1 MMTKTLLIYGAAG
14 YIGRMAAAQA
24 QALGLRPILAGRDE
38 AALAA
43 LASGLG
49 LPHCVFALNDSPA
62 IQQGLSDVALV
73 LNCAGPFMH
82 TAEPLMRAAIR
93 AGVHYLDV
101 AAELDSYRLTEALHA
116 EAVHA
121 GVMLLPGS
129 GGSVAMLGC
138 LAQHA
143 LKRLPKPHKI
153 SIALH
158 VSGSMSR
165 GSAISASQNLTT
177 ECLARVDGALR
188 PQDPGNIQPFDFGK
202 GPVDCFPVT
211 LPDLL
216 TLWRATQVPN
226 IETFVHVSGD
236 AFPSGD
242 LSALPD
248 GPTAEER
255 DANRYQAS
263 VVVTDE
269 DGTTARALLDT
280 VNGYTFTP
288 LAATEAARRV
298 LAGEVQPG
306 FQVPASHFG
315 VGFAETIADTRIT
328 DHYVRPQLPR
338 N

>member
-1 MMTKTLLIYGAAG
+1 MMTKALMIYGAAG
-14 YIGRMAAAQA
+14 YTGRMACAHAET
-24 QALGLRPILAGRDE
+24 LGLRPILAGRNE
-38 AALAA
+38 AVLAE
-43 LASGLG
+43 LASELG
-49 LPHCVFALNDSPA
+49 LPHRVFALNDRA
-62 IQQGLSDVALV
+62 AVDDALSDVAVV

-101 AAELDSYRLTEALHA
+101 AAEMDSYRLAETLDDEAKC
-116 EAVHA
+116 A
-121 GVMLLPGS
+121 GVMLMPGS

-138 LAQHA
+138 LAAHA
-143 LKRLPKPHKI
+143 LKRVARPHKI

-158 VSGSMSR
+158 VSGAMSR

-177 ECLARVDGALR
+177 ECLARVDGELR
-188 PQDPGNIQPFDFGK
+188 SQDPRDLQKFDFGK

-211 LPDLL
+211 LPDLV
-216 TLWRATQVPN
+216 TLWRATHVPN

-248 GPTAEER
+248 GPSAEQR

-269 DGTTARALLDT
+269 DGTSAHSLLDT

-288 LAATEAARRV
+288 MAAAEAARRV

-315 VGFAETIADTRIT
+315 EGFAETIADTRIT
-328 DHYVRPQLPR
+328 DF
-338 N
+338 